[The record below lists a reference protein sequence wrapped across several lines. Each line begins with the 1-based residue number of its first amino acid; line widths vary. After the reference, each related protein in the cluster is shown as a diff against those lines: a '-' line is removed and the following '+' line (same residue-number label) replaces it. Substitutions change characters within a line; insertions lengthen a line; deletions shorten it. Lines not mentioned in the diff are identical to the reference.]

1 MFYVI
6 KDNILYEYGDRI
18 SAGWNCPQE
27 AKELSGVTMADFIA
41 DREKYAVENGC
52 LVDISSTETYIASQ
66 QEKQKEARITEIKA
80 ELDVLDLKCIRA
92 IREGGNDTDGVPY
105 LEKFQQQINTLR
117 AELNSLE

>member
-18 SAGWNCPQE
+18 SAGWNCPQD

-41 DREKYAVENGC
+41 NKEKYVVQNEC
-52 LVDISSTETYIASQ
+52 LVDISSTETYVALQ

-80 ELDVLDLKCIRA
+80 ELDALDLKCIRA
-92 IREGGNDTDGVPY
+92 MREGGNDTDGVPF